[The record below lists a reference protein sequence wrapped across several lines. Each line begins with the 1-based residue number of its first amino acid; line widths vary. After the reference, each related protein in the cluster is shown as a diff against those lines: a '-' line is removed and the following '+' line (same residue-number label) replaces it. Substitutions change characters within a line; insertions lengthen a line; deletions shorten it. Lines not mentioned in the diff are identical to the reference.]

1 MAAQENTNTAAA
13 PPAKKSKI
21 KILILALVLLL
32 IVGGAGGGGYYFW
45 SKSGEAKEETAE
57 KGKKSKDSEKTDETD
72 ETEETGETGEKAES
86 SPASSSKS
94 LQAALPED
102 ADVNKIIEI
111 QPFIVNLADTEQSR
125 YLRMTVSLGVG
136 GEEESEKPDQLFL
149 TRVRNA
155 MLAVLSDKKS
165 EEILSIEGKTKL
177 RKELLEASQA
187 AAEEPRVLAIYITDF
202 IVQL

>member
-21 KILILALVLLL
+21 KIIILAFVLLL
-32 IVGGAGGGGYYFW
+32 IVGGGGGGGYYFW
-45 SKSGEAKEETAE
+45 SKSGAAKEETDE
-57 KGKKSKDSEKTDETD
+57 KGKKSKDSKDSE
-72 ETEETGETGEKAES
+72 ETEEEADSNAAAPSES
-86 SPASSSKS
+86 LKS
-94 LQAALPED
+94 ALPED
-102 ADVNKIIEI
+102 GDVKRIIEI

-187 AAEEPRVLAIYITDF
+187 AAEEPKVLAIYITDF